1 MGSLGFWEIV
11 ALAVLALFIFGPDRL
26 PGMAR
31 SAAKTVAAL
40 RREANKTLTELKE
53 SAGLDDDIVE
63 IAREARDLRSSLK
76 DVRRTATSALMGP
89 LDEVKGEVASA
100 KAEVAGLASLPRLSE
115 VSAKAQSGPGM
126 ADLSPSAAGAV
137 PGNAP
142 YDPDA
147 A

>member
-11 ALAVLALFIFGPDRL
+11 GLAVLALFIFGPDRL

-31 SAAKTVAAL
+31 NAAKTVAMV

-63 IAREARDLRSSLK
+63 IAREARDLRSSLT

-89 LDEVKGEVASA
+89 LDEAKGEVADT
-100 KAEVAGLASLPRLSE
+100 KAAVLGLDAVPRPSGE
-115 VSAKAQSGPGM
+115 GGKAQSGPGM
-126 ADLSPSAAGAV
+126 ADLSPTAAGAI

-142 YDPDA
+142 FDPDA

>member
-11 ALAVLALFIFGPDRL
+11 GLAVLALFIFGPDRL

-31 SAAKTVAAL
+31 SAAKTIATV

-53 SAGLDDDIVE
+53 SAGLDEDFDQLAKD
-63 IAREARDLRSSLK
+63 ARELRSSMK
-76 DVRRTATSALMGP
+76 DVRSTATSALMGP
-89 LDEVKGEVASA
+89 LDEVKGEVRGL
-100 KAEVAGLASLPRLSE
+100 KAEVEGLAGVPGASGAAGKP
-115 VSAKAQSGPGM
+115 QSGAGM
-126 ADLSPSAAGAV
+126 ADLSPTAAGAI

-142 YDPDA
+142 FDPDA